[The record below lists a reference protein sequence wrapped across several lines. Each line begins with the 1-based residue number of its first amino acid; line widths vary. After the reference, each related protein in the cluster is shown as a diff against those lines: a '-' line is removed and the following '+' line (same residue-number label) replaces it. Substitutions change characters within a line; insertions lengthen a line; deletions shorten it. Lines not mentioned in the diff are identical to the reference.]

1 MNSRDLLYA
10 MTNIENVYI
19 LSAQRKLGY
28 DAPAETETAVP
39 SRGHRTL
46 RRALALIAAVIVV
59 MSVCFTTALAVSPEF
74 RELVFRFLHIE
85 QAQVI
90 PETPVSTQ
98 LSVDDMFV
106 EQKIT
111 IGDVVEGKYVHT
123 PVSTNARNG
132 IYLVCTDEVEM
143 RQGSHYDGYYE
154 ENGAFVKLEEHSF
167 CQDYTLYGSG
177 IHVEFDWVEH
187 GGSVAMTWVDPDV
200 DFGTY
205 NQAGDSSAILIRLL
219 LTWTE
224 EAGATGWTWYP
235 VLLDLNTGVLTDVLA
250 GTGAERLDHLD
261 QCAISEDHTRMLLG
275 QDREEGYF
283 LYYADLAARRLY
295 SVDELSGAHADA
307 CSLIGST
314 LACWNQTEG
323 YFTAWKIDLN
333 TLERTELFDSVYNAV
348 SPSQTDP
355 GIVFLDG
362 FDGMNRWGNMY
373 AGCRFALE
381 VDEARTVSVIDLV
394 SGVKTPI
401 EGYTWRSNTQRT
413 ASPDG
418 KKLLLAGG
426 EAGQDFAYVGVLDYE
441 RMTFVEFSRENTNEV
456 YEYLAYWFD
465 PNTIII
471 CSEATSGSLCNDYY
485 LYSLLDETE

>member
-28 DAPAETETAVP
+28 DAPSETVVP
-39 SRGHRTL
+39 AHGHRTL
-46 RRALALIAAVIVV
+46 RMSLALIAAVIVL

-85 QAQVI
+85 QEQII
-90 PETPVSTQ
+90 PETPVSTE
-98 LSVDDMFV
+98 LSVEDMFV

-111 IGDVVEGKYVHT
+111 IGDVIEGKYVHT

-132 IYLVCTDEVEM
+132 VYLVCTDEVEM

-154 ENGAFVKLEEHSF
+154 ENGAFIKLEEHTF
-167 CQDYTLYGSG
+167 RQDYALYGSE

-187 GGSVAMTWVDPDV
+187 GGSVAITRVDPEV
-200 DFGTY
+200 DFRTY
-205 NQAGDSSAILIRLL
+205 NQAGDSSAILFRLL
-219 LTWTE
+219 LTWQE
-224 EAGATGWTWYP
+224 EEGEHGWTWYP

-250 GTGAERLDHLD
+250 GTGAERLANLD
-261 QCAISEDHTRMLLG
+261 QCAISEDKTRMLLG
-275 QDREEGYF
+275 QDSAEGYF
-283 LYYADLAARRLY
+283 LYYADLAAGRLY

-323 YFTAWKIDLN
+323 CFNVWRIDL
-333 TLERTELFDSVYNAV
+333 TTFERTELFDSVFNAA
-348 SPSQTDP
+348 SSETEP

-381 VDEARTVSVIDLV
+381 VDEARRVSVIDLA

-441 RMTFVEFSRENTNEV
+441 RMTFVDFSRDNTNEV
-456 YEYLAYWFD
+456 HEYLAYWFD
-465 PNTIII
+465 KNTIII
-471 CSEATSGSLCNDYY
+471 CSEATYGSMCNDYY
-485 LYSLLDETE
+485 LYSLIDETE